1 MIGMHII
8 DSDSLARLQPPA
20 GLIETAMERERE
32 RGDSL
37 VLALN
42 MFQPHVLAVYHIVDT
57 EMDEL

>member
-8 DSDSLARLQPPA
+8 DSLARLQPPA

-32 RGDSL
+32 RDSL

>member
-32 RGDSL
+32 GR
-37 VLALN
+37 
-42 MFQPHVLAVYHIVDT
+42 
-57 EMDEL
+57 